1 LTHSDLEKSILRKML
16 FDKRIGGRHL
26 GEQDLCRGFPSH
38 VKGDIPKTMKKLI
51 KDGLIDHHPTSYGI
65 QHSLNAHRIN
75 DVLEIL
81 E

>member
-1 LTHSDLEKSILRKML
+1 ML

-51 KDGLIDHHPTSYGI
+51 KDGLINNHPTSYGV
-65 QHSLNAHRIN
+65 QYSLNPHRIN
-75 DVLEIL
+75 DIQSVLES
-81 E
+81 

>member
-1 LTHSDLEKSILRKML
+1 MVYSDLEKTILRKML

-26 GEQDLCRGFPSH
+26 GEQDLCRGFKSH
-38 VKGDIPKTMKKLI
+38 LKGDIPKAVKKLI
-51 KDGLIDHHPTSYGI
+51 KDGLINHHPTNYGP
-65 QHSLNAHRIN
+65 QYSLNPHRIN